1 MRAQVFS
8 LCDEDGAKSQA
19 GGVRGHRIEE
29 ALLEECGVLRQ
40 KGSRQVC
47 LFPLS
52 PFHPLSPMSSLGQI
66 LLDFIWEPPPPAP
79 GGGHSAQRR
88 GWGGAVVRGVEWV
101 CVCVGGGAAV
111 CTHQVQPIRNADNGF
126 NLIFPL

>member
-88 GWGGAVVRGVEWV
+88 GGGW
-101 CVCVGGGAAV
+101 
-111 CTHQVQPIRNADNGF
+111 
-126 NLIFPL
+126 

>member
-66 LLDFIWEPPPPAP
+66 LLDFIWEPPIDAP
-79 GGGHSAQRR
+79 ISPNAGGKDP
-88 GWGGAVVRGVEWV
+88 WPNKVL
-101 CVCVGGGAAV
+101 
-111 CTHQVQPIRNADNGF
+111 INGCCF
-126 NLIFPL
+126 VKLI